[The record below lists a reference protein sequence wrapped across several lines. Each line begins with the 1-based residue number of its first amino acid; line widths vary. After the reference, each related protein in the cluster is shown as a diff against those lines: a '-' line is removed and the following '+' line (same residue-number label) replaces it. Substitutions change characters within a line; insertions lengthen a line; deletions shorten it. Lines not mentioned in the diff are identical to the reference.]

1 MQAEPTEHEDGF
13 AVKRRCVLYVSGF
26 DPKGASHYHAML
38 GTEGQQQSQQ
48 DGWSLEL
55 GPRKRQ
61 ANGNWAWPLESSV
74 DGQAVHTHYEFL
86 GWDDIVRAHWTRSM
100 PKLWW
105 QIVTTTA
112 FNLRC
117 GALWRM
123 YTLSWPPVVAL
134 TLPFLLVL
142 MLMLGS
148 PVAGLWSA
156 WLAQALGGAWWLAA
170 LAGLAASGAVWMLG
184 RHLEARYSMY
194 WMMRS
199 YAFNALQAQGKTP
212 ELEQRLQ
219 AHARTLVDKVLLG
232 GYDEVL
238 LVGHS
243 SGASMA
249 ASILGKALALN
260 PEIARQ
266 KTKLSFLTLGQWL
279 PALGTLPVARSF
291 RSELQTIAKA
301 RGLSWIDFS
310 APPDGCCF
318 ALQDPLAACG
328 VAPVPEGV
336 SLKVLNPKFADM
348 FAPDDYRKVKKDK
361 FNLHFQYLKASH
373 KPVAYDYFLTVAG
386 PCTLASRYQPHPSVQ
401 GYAGLRG
408 WPSRWAGRRVGQRLR
423 SSDDGCDT

>member
-1 MQAEPTEHEDGF
+1 MQAEPTEQEDSC
-13 AVKRRCVLYVSGF
+13 AVRRRCVLYVSGF
-26 DPKGASHYHAML
+26 DPKGASHYHALL
-38 GTEGQQQSQQ
+38 GTEGQQQSQR
-48 DGWSLEL
+48 DGWSLSV

-61 ANGNWAWPLESSV
+61 ANGNWAWPLQSSV

-86 GWDDIVRAHWTRSM
+86 GWDDIVRAHWTRSI

-105 QIVTTTA
+105 QTVTTTV

-117 GALWRM
+117 GALWHM

-142 MLMLGS
+142 LLMLGT
-148 PVAGLWSA
+148 PVAGLCAA
-156 WLAQALGGAWWLAA
+156 WLAQALGGVWWLAA
-170 LAGLAASGAVWMLG
+170 LAGLAAAGTVWSLG
-184 RHLEARYSMY
+184 RQLEARYSMY
-194 WMMRS
+194 WMVRS

-219 AHARTLVDKVLLG
+219 SHARTVVNKVLQG

-249 ASILGKALALN
+249 ASMLGKALAVN

-291 RSELQTIAKA
+291 RRELQAIAKA
-301 RGLSWIDFS
+301 KGLSWIDFS

-328 VAPVPEGV
+328 VAHSPEGV

-348 FAPDDYRKVKKDK
+348 FAPDVYHKAKKDK
-361 FNLHFQYLKASH
+361 LNLHFQYLKASH
-373 KPVAYDYFLTVAG
+373 KPVDCDYFLTVAG
-386 PCTLASRYQPHPSVQ
+386 PKSLASRYKQLPSVQ

-408 WPSRWAGRRVGQRLR
+408 WPRDPGSPVV
-423 SSDDGCDT
+423 

>member
-1 MQAEPTEHEDGF
+1 MQAEQRVHEDGC
-13 AVKRRCVLYVSGF
+13 AVRRRCVLYVSGF
-26 DPKGASHYHAML
+26 DPKGASHYHALL
-38 GTEGQQQSQQ
+38 GTEGLKQSQRE
-48 DGWSLEL
+48 GWHLEL

-61 ANGNWAWPLESSV
+61 SNGNWAWPLQSCV
-74 DGQAVHTHYEFL
+74 DGQTVSTHYEFL

-105 QIVTTTA
+105 QTVTTTG

-134 TLPFLLVL
+134 TLPFVLVL
-142 MLMLGS
+142 FLMLGT
-148 PVAGLWSA
+148 PVAGLCGA
-156 WLAQALGGAWWLAA
+156 WLAQALGGVWWLAA
-170 LAGLAASGAVWMLG
+170 LAGLAAAGTVWTLG
-184 RHLEARYSMY
+184 RQLEARYSMY

-219 AHARTLVDKVLLG
+219 AHARTLVDKVLHG

-249 ASILGKALALN
+249 ASTLGKALALN

-266 KTKLSFLTLGQWL
+266 KTTLSFLTLGQWL
-279 PALGTLPVARSF
+279 PALGTLPEARSF
-291 RSELQTIAKA
+291 RNELEAIAKA
-301 RGLSWIDFS
+301 KGLSWIDFS

-318 ALQDPLAACG
+318 ALQDPLVACG
-328 VAPVPEGV
+328 VAHSPEGV

-348 FAPDDYRKVKKDK
+348 FTPEVYRKAKKDK
-361 FNLHFQYLKASH
+361 FNLHFQYLKASD
-373 KPVAYDYFLTVAG
+373 KPVAYDYFLMVAG
-386 PCTLASRYQPHPSVQ
+386 PCTLASRYQQHASVQ
-401 GYAGLRG
+401 DFAGLRG
-408 WPSRWAGRRVGQRLR
+408 WLLGGQLRRVPRRGF
-423 SSDDGCDT
+423 